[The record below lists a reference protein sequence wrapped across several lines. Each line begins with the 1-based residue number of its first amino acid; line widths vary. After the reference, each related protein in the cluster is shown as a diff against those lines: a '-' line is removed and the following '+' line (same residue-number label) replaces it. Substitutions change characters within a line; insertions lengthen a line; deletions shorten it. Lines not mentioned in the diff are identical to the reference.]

1 MKPSMLP
8 VVGNLAVLAAG
19 LAVLFGLPALGE
31 TYLVINSTIFAAFAI
46 LALSL
51 ALVWGYAG
59 ILCFGQAA
67 FFGLGGY
74 TYAVA
79 AINMGDTTIP
89 AVLAVLLPA
98 LFAALLGYFM
108 FWGRIS
114 DVYLGVITLTVS
126 LIFFRFINQTAGEQW
141 NIGDAPLG
149 GFNGIPATPI
159 LNWPGRPDEQLAP
172 EDIFSLTVGLLLI
185 AYFCCKALLAT
196 SFGRVIV
203 AIRENET
210 RAELLGYDTRV
221 YKLAVFVIGG
231 GLAGL
236 SGLLFANSVFVSPT
250 MFSLPVSGQII
261 IWVIIGGLGTLIGP
275 VIGCILMQFLTN
287 YLGTLSQVKGFGWVD
302 PNLVLGV
309 LLRIQR
315 LQPLADAGDAPPVHF
330 RPWMNVAVSLG
341 WIGNAVA
348 FLGLVAGYVALSA
361 FVGMQVIWAVMV
373 AATAWLAMRFVDDL
387 VCTVLASR
395 GAAGRRI
402 NTRFGIEPRLVDRAA
417 VLLSVALRAVVALAA
432 LIALAMPWG
441 AGGTDLVDR
450 SMQLLRGITIG
461 ELVLSP
467 RNIVRALLVFAG
479 ASLLLHL
486 FRRWLERRLLPTTR
500 MDEGMRA
507 SVATLVGYAGMVLAI
522 AMALAAIGVGLE
534 RIAWIASALSVGIGF
549 GLQAI
554 VQNFI
559 SGLILL
565 AERPVKVGDW
575 VVVGDAEGDIRR
587 INVRATEIQ
596 TGDRTTVLV
605 PNSELITKAVRNRT
619 YANAE
624 GLVKIQLPMPLSTDP
639 DRVRDL
645 LLEVFREHPA
655 ILETPAPSVAIDN
668 ITNDRIV
675 FSASGYVPSPRQAS
689 ATRSA
694 LLFEILRRLRA
705 QEMPPG

>member
-1 MKPSMLP
+1 MKPRALAIL
-8 VVGNLAVLAAG
+8 GNLVVLAAG

-31 TYLVINSTIFAAFAI
+31 TYLIINSTIFAAFAI

-51 ALVWGYAG
+51 ALIWGYAG

-159 LNWPGRPDEQLAP
+159 LNWPGRPDDQLAP

-309 LLRIQR
+309 LLVVFV
-315 LQPLADAGDAPPVHF
+315 LVVPK
-330 RPWMNVAVSLG
+330 
-341 WIGNAVA
+341 
-348 FLGLVAGYVALSA
+348 GL
-361 FVGMQVIWAVMV
+361 
-373 AATAWLAMRFVDDL
+373 T
-387 VCTVLASR
+387 
-395 GAAGRRI
+395 
-402 NTRFGIEPRLVDRAA
+402 
-417 VLLSVALRAVVALAA
+417 ALA
-432 LIALAMPWG
+432 
-441 AGGTDLVDR
+441 TDSWR
-450 SMQLLRGITIG
+450 WLRGTIG
-461 ELVLSP
+461 RP
-467 RNIVRALLVFAG
+467 RAKTPR
-479 ASLLLHL
+479 
-486 FRRWLERRLLPTTR
+486 
-500 MDEGMRA
+500 
-507 SVATLVGYAGMVLAI
+507 
-522 AMALAAIGVGLE
+522 
-534 RIAWIASALSVGIGF
+534 
-549 GLQAI
+549 
-554 VQNFI
+554 
-559 SGLILL
+559 
-565 AERPVKVGDW
+565 
-575 VVVGDAEGDIRR
+575 VVGEPASE
-587 INVRATEIQ
+587 RA
-596 TGDRTTVLV
+596 G
-605 PNSELITKAVRNRT
+605 
-619 YANAE
+619 
-624 GLVKIQLPMPLSTDP
+624 
-639 DRVRDL
+639 
-645 LLEVFREHPA
+645 
-655 ILETPAPSVAIDN
+655 TP
-668 ITNDRIV
+668 
-675 FSASGYVPSPRQAS
+675 
-689 ATRSA
+689 
-694 LLFEILRRLRA
+694 
-705 QEMPPG
+705 